1 VNADE
6 RDRWQAVLDRAELR
20 EIALRYARAI
30 DRHDR
35 DLLLTCYHEDAVDHH
50 GTVFRGNPS
59 SYATWLRETMR
70 QFEVTAHYIVNTDYR
85 IAGELAEGEIYFLA
99 YHRTVPPE
107 RRELFVGGR
116 YHDRYERR
124 GGEWRIAHRTIAWDF
139 SRSSPLEDSQL
150 TFLAS
155 LGVLGSRGDDIS
167 FESLPMFS
175 SRPRGGPSS

>member
-6 RDRWQAVLDRAELR
+6 HDRWQAVLDRTELR
-20 EIALRYARAI
+20 AIALRYARAI

-35 DLLLTCYHEDAVDHH
+35 DLLLTCYHEDAIDHH
-50 GTVFRGNPS
+50 GTVFRGDPLTF
-59 SYATWLRETMR
+59 AAWLPDIMR
-70 QFEVTAHYIVNTDYR
+70 QFEVTAHYIMNTDYR
-85 IAGELAEGEIYFLA
+85 LAGDFAEGEIYFLA

-139 SRSSPLEDSQL
+139 SRSSPLEESQFAFL
-150 TFLAS
+150 TS
-155 LGVLGSRGDDIS
+155 LGTLGSGDDDIS
-167 FESLPMFS
+167 FESMPMFS
-175 SRPRGGPSS
+175 SR